1 MTRISLPLLMPA
13 RGCNCQVCPFFVD
26 NPAAVEPVCSG
37 QNSDCSYCGCART
50 ADLSG
55 GPGGCGECPIRCGS
69 RVDIGAWMT
78 DVGNTLEFDDI
89 GMRGQT
95 WPGLPRFVPQLDTA
109 NVADL
114 DDGLAWPA
122 YAVGLRR
129 VFSPVTSTLL
139 PTFRGTTARE
149 AIGLDDRQRS
159 VLVGYGED
167 PLVEAFWSR
176 RHGLYEGLVE
186 QAWDLV
192 LAPNFSMYG
201 NQPRTEHLLNFRRN
215 LLICEE
221 MLAAGINAAPNLYW
235 YRLEDLERYGRWL
248 EEVTPAIVAMNLQT
262 FRTDVD
268 WSDMAL
274 PGLSWLAAVLP
285 ATTRLVTVGASR
297 SDRIGQLVDLF
308 GDRVVVVSQ
317 NAIQYARHGAVMGPN
332 GREDLHAT
340 VPAAFAWSVRYYSS
354 LLEKGPA

>member
-1 MTRISLPLLMPA
+1 MTRISLPLVMPA
-13 RGCNCQVCPFFVD
+13 RGCNCRVCPFWVD
-26 NPAAVEPVCSG
+26 NPIAVEPICSG

-50 ADLSG
+50 ADLAG
-55 GPGGCGECPIRCGS
+55 GPSGCGECPIRCGS

-89 GMRGQT
+89 GMAGQA
-95 WPGLPRFVPQLDTA
+95 WPDLPRFVPQLDTA
-109 NVADL
+109 NVAEL
-114 DDGLAWPA
+114 DSGLAWPA

-129 VFSPVTSTLL
+129 VFSPVTATLL

-149 AIGLDDRQRS
+149 ALGLTERQQS

-176 RHGLYEGLVE
+176 RHNLYEGLAE
-186 QAWDLV
+186 QCWDLV
-192 LAPNFSMYG
+192 LSPNFSMYG

-221 MLAAGINAAPNLYW
+221 MLAAGINAVPNIYW

-248 EEVTPAIVAMNLQT
+248 EETTPAAVAINLQT
-262 FRTDVD
+262 FRTDTD
-268 WSDMAL
+268 WSDMAI
-274 PGLSWLAAVLP
+274 PGLTWLSANLP
-285 ATTRLVTVGASR
+285 ANTHLVTVGASR
-297 SDRIGQLVDLF
+297 ADRVSHLVELF

-332 GREDLHAT
+332 GREDLHAA
-340 VPAAFAWSVRYYSS
+340 VPAAFAASVRYYAS
-354 LLEKGPA
+354 LLG